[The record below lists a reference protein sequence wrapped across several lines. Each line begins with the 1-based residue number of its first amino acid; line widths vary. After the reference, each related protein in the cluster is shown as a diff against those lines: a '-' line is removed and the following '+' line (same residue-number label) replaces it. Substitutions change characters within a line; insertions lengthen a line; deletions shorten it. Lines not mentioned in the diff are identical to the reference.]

1 MDQYFERIQQL
12 LSRTDF
18 PARIRFMI
26 EDVIDL
32 RNAKVDFQMHQLNFD
47 CKYNIF
53 YFVLFFHYSS
63 YNIMYDTPRN
73 KKKKMYLFLLLSF
86 WSIQCKI
93 KPQCVKSEAYMS
105 TCFSL
110 GGNFQNLGLNQKCVK
125 SWQNT

>member
-53 YFVLFFHYSS
+53 YFVLFFRYSS

-73 KKKKMYLFLLLSF
+73 RKKKIYLFLLLSF
-86 WSIQCKI
+86 WSIQCKS

-110 GGNFQNLGLNQKCVK
+110 GGNFQNLG
-125 SWQNT
+125 

>member
-63 YNIMYDTPRN
+63 YSIMYDTPRN
-73 KKKKMYLFLLLSF
+73 TKKKYIYIYFYPFEVL
-86 WSIQCKI
+86 QCKI
-93 KPQCVKSEAYMS
+93 KP
-105 TCFSL
+105 
-110 GGNFQNLGLNQKCVK
+110 
-125 SWQNT
+125 